1 MSIKRSSG
9 ILLPISSLPSNY
21 GIGTFGKAAYD
32 FVDFLLKANQTYW
45 QILPLNPTGYGDS
58 PYQAFCTYAGNPY
71 FIDLDILCDEKLLDK
86 KDLNKLK
93 VKNLSKVD
101 YAYLYKTRFNILYK
115 AYLNG
120 IKKYKKS
127 FNSFIQENINWIEDY
142 ALFMSLKKHFDM
154 KSWLDW
160 PDIGIKSRHPEAMDK
175 YKELLKDDINFYSFI
190 QFLFFRQ
197 YEKLKKYANSKGIK
211 IIGDLPIYVALD
223 SSDVWAN
230 IEEFKIDTDTIVPKE
245 VAGVP
250 PDYFS
255 KDGQLWGNPLYN
267 WDYMALNGYK
277 WWIERI
283 DGARK
288 LYDVIRIDHFRGLHE
303 YWSVPYGDKT
313 ARNGKWN
320 KGPGIHFVTVLKE
333 WFYDTQFIAED
344 LGIIDEN
351 VTKLLMDSGFPGM
364 RVLQFGMSPDGTS
377 YHMPHNHIENCVCYT
392 STHDNYPMMGWFKH
406 AKKKDLNYAIK
417 YYGLNELEGYNYG
430 FIRAGMSS
438 VASLFIAQIQDYLG
452 LDEKATINN
461 PGTLGNWKWRLTPRQ
476 LDDKLAKKI
485 AYITKINNRSRVK

>member
-1 MSIKRSSG
+1 MSSSHKYNPAG
-9 ILLPISSLPSNY
+9 QPSIITPRAAPWDSPQVVILKIFPNVSL
-21 GIGTFGKAAYD
+21 KADDTLYIR
-32 FVDFLLKANQTYW
+32 LLK
-45 QILPLNPTGYGDS
+45 S
-58 PYQAFCTYAGNPY
+58 
-71 FIDLDILCDEKLLDK
+71 
-86 KDLNKLK
+86 
-93 VKNLSKVD
+93 
-101 YAYLYKTRFNILYK
+101 
-115 AYLNG
+115 
-120 IKKYKKS
+120 
-127 FNSFIQENINWIEDY
+127 
-142 ALFMSLKKHFDM
+142 
-154 KSWLDW
+154 
-160 PDIGIKSRHPEAMDK
+160 
-175 YKELLKDDINFYSFI
+175 
-190 QFLFFRQ
+190 
-197 YEKLKKYANSKGIK
+197 K

-267 WDYMALNGYK
+267 WDYMAFNGYK

-351 VTKLLMDSGFPGM
+351 IIDKVLKNLPILSEILYLSIFSTASKRPLM
-364 RVLQFGMSPDGTS
+364 
-377 YHMPHNHIENCVCYT
+377 
-392 STHDNYPMMGWFKH
+392 
-406 AKKKDLNYAIK
+406 
-417 YYGLNELEGYNYG
+417 
-430 FIRAGMSS
+430 
-438 VASLFIAQIQDYLG
+438 
-452 LDEKATINN
+452 
-461 PGTLGNWKWRLTPRQ
+461 
-476 LDDKLAKKI
+476 
-485 AYITKINNRSRVK
+485 